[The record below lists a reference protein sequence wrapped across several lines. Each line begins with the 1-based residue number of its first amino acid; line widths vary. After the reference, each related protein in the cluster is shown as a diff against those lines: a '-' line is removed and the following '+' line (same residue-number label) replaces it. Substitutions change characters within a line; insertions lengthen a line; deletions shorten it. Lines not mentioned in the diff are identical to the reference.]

1 MRRLYPQAGR
11 AHLVGITGPP
21 GSGKSTL
28 VAALIERVRA
38 AGRSVGVVAV
48 DPSSPIT
55 GGALLGDRVRMQAY
69 AGDGDVFI
77 RSMASRGH
85 AGGLASTSTAAAAV
99 MDASGFDLI
108 LIETV
113 GTGQSEVEVAAAADT
128 TVVLEAPEMG
138 DEVQAIK
145 AGLLEVADLV
155 VVNKG
160 DRPGALRT
168 ASQLRA
174 MLVAGASPK
183 VGAGEGNE
191 RPRPKRPEVLVTT
204 ASTGEGVDELLVALD
219 RHRAAG
225 RDAASG
231 GAAGKARLARA
242 EAQVWAILS
251 DRLRDALREVPHDDA
266 TRATLAEVAEHRLD
280 PYTAADRLLEALG
293 VDHTMTAAGERLV
306 TRPFVVLVAAGLAF
320 FTAGGA
326 VLPVA
331 SQFAEGPLDATT
343 LGVGI
348 AIGAFAIGSLLLRP
362 VVGWGSDRFGRRPML
377 LLGTLLSIAGLGAP
391 PVRRHAADARAGAG
405 HPGRRG
411 GLLLRCAAGSRE
423 RPRTG
428 GSTRG
433 GVQLRVARPLH
444 RSRTRAAD
452 RRDRAGLSPAS
463 TSVWIVCI
471 ALTAVATVLSLLV
484 PETAPAVLAAAS
496 GQTERVRARLFHP
509 AGVFPG
515 VVVLLG
521 TWGMAGYFAFVPLH
535 AKQIGMSG
543 SALPLTVYAVLVVIL
558 RVAFA
563 KLPDQMG
570 AARLSGAA
578 LVVASVGLA
587 IVGLVPTAFGLVAGS
602 AVFAL
607 GMAFVMPALLTLAVS
622 RVQDTERGAVVGT
635 TSLFLD
641 LSFGLS
647 PAFLGAVA
655 ASAGY
660 AGAFLVSAA
669 AAGCGALLIALRRHD
684 LARPVA
690 VGAATLDG

>member
-1 MRRLYPQAGR
+1 
-11 AHLVGITGPP
+11 
-21 GSGKSTL
+21 
-28 VAALIERVRA
+28 
-38 AGRSVGVVAV
+38 
-48 DPSSPIT
+48 
-55 GGALLGDRVRMQAY
+55 
-69 AGDGDVFI
+69 
-77 RSMASRGH
+77 
-85 AGGLASTSTAAAAV
+85 
-99 MDASGFDLI
+99 
-108 LIETV
+108 
-113 GTGQSEVEVAAAADT
+113 
-128 TVVLEAPEMG
+128 
-138 DEVQAIK
+138 
-145 AGLLEVADLV
+145 
-155 VVNKG
+155 
-160 DRPGALRT
+160 
-168 ASQLRA
+168 
-174 MLVAGASPK
+174 
-183 VGAGEGNE
+183 
-191 RPRPKRPEVLVTT
+191 
-204 ASTGEGVDELLVALD
+204 
-219 RHRAAG
+219 
-225 RDAASG
+225 
-231 GAAGKARLARA
+231 
-242 EAQVWAILS
+242 
-251 DRLRDALREVPHDDA
+251 
-266 TRATLAEVAEHRLD
+266 
-280 PYTAADRLLEALG
+280 
-293 VDHTMTAAGERLV
+293 MTAAGERLV
-306 TRPFVVLVAAGLAF
+306 TRPFVALVAAGLAF

-377 LLGTLLSIAGLGAP
+377 LLGTLLSIAGLALHLFVDTLP
-391 PVRRHAADARAGAG
+391 MLVLARAILGAAEAFFFVALLAAASDLA
-405 HPGRRG
+405 PEGRRG
-411 GLLLRCAAGSRE
+411 EAFNLASLALYIGLALGPPIGETVLGVAGFE
-423 RPRTG
+423 
-428 GSTRG
+428 
-433 GVQLRVARPLH
+433 
-444 RSRTRAAD
+444 
-452 RRDRAGLSPAS
+452 
-463 TSVWIVCI
+463 SVWIVCI
-471 ALTAVATVLSLLV
+471 GLTAVATVLSLLV

-496 GQTERVRARLFHP
+496 GETKRVRARLFHP

-563 KLPDQMG
+563 KLPDQVG

-578 LVVASVGLA
+578 LVVAAVGLA
-587 IVGLVPTAFGLVAGS
+587 IVGLVPTAYGLVAGS

-660 AGAFLVSAA
+660 VGAFLVSAA
-669 AAGCGALLIALRRHD
+669 AAGCGALLIALRRQD

-690 VGAATLDG
+690 AGAATLDG

>member
-1 MRRLYPQAGR
+1 M
-11 AHLVGITGPP
+11 T
-21 GSGKSTL
+21 
-28 VAALIERVRA
+28 
-38 AGRSVGVVAV
+38 
-48 DPSSPIT
+48 
-55 GGALLGDRVRMQAY
+55 
-69 AGDGDVFI
+69 DG
-77 RSMASRGH
+77 
-85 AGGLASTSTAAAAV
+85 
-99 MDASGFDLI
+99 
-108 LIETV
+108 
-113 GTGQSEVEVAAAADT
+113 
-128 TVVLEAPEMG
+128 
-138 DEVQAIK
+138 
-145 AGLLEVADLV
+145 
-155 VVNKG
+155 
-160 DRPGALRT
+160 
-168 ASQLRA
+168 
-174 MLVAGASPK
+174 
-183 VGAGEGNE
+183 
-191 RPRPKRPEVLVTT
+191 
-204 ASTGEGVDELLVALD
+204 
-219 RHRAAG
+219 
-225 RDAASG
+225 
-231 GAAGKARLARA
+231 
-242 EAQVWAILS
+242 
-251 DRLRDALREVPHDDA
+251 
-266 TRATLAEVAEHRLD
+266 
-280 PYTAADRLLEALG
+280 
-293 VDHTMTAAGERLV
+293 GERLV

-377 LLGTLLSIAGLGAP
+377 LLGTLLSIAGLALHLFVDTLP
-391 PVRRHAADARAGAG
+391 MLVLARAILGAAEAFFFVALLAAASDLA
-405 HPGRRG
+405 PEGRRG
-411 GLLLRCAAGSRE
+411 EAFNLASLALYIGLALGPPIGETVLAI
-423 RPRTG
+423 G
-428 GSTRG
+428 GFE
-433 GVQLRVARPLH
+433 
-444 RSRTRAAD
+444 
-452 RRDRAGLSPAS
+452 
-463 TSVWIVCI
+463 SVWIVCI
-471 ALTAVATVLSLLV
+471 ALTAVASVLSLLV
-484 PETAPAVLAAAS
+484 PELAPAVLAAAS
-496 GQTERVRARLFHP
+496 GQTERVRVRLFHP
-509 AGVFPG
+509 AGIFPG

-535 AKQIGMSG
+535 AQQIGMSG

-660 AGAFLVSAA
+660 VGAFLVSAA
-669 AAGCGALLIALRRHD
+669 AAACGALLIAVRRHD